1 MSDETTPIQ
10 SPAAPVI
17 EAAPSHQPVQSN
29 GSIPR
34 ARLNEEISK
43 RQEAFTTRDSA
54 LSRVAE
60 LEGQLQ
66 QAQSSLTQTQTTNSQ
81 EMHLMGLGFKAESVR
96 RFFRREY
103 SAAASEAGANA
114 PAFDAWLESS
124 KADPLYAVHFDR
136 MAPTPEPAPLNG
148 TVPPPTPAATFTG
161 NPDAGTTQPVAH
173 QSREWTVEDIRRERA
188 KSGGKLGTHRD
199 IMIAQLKAQGI
210 IS

>member
-1 MSDETTPIQ
+1 MSDETTPSP
-10 SPAAPVI
+10 SPAAPSM
-17 EAAPSHQPVQSN
+17 EAAPTQQLQTN

-54 LSRVAE
+54 LTRVAD
-60 LEGQLQ
+60 LEAQLH
-66 QAQSSLTQTQTTNSQ
+66 QAQSSLSQTQTTNSQ

-103 SAAASEAGANA
+103 QAAASEAGQAA
-114 PAFDAWLESS
+114 PAFNDWLESS

-136 MAPTPEPAPLNG
+136 MAPPTQPAPLAG
-148 TVPPPTPAATFTG
+148 TLPPATPATFVG
-161 NPDAGTTQPVAH
+161 NPDAGTTQPVNH
-173 QSREWTVEDIRRERA
+173 QSREWTVEDIRRERS
-188 KSGGKLGTHRD
+188 KSGGKLGAHRD

>member
-1 MSDETTPIQ
+1 MSDETTPTTT
-10 SPAAPVI
+10 PAAAPNFAA
-17 EAAPSHQPVQSN
+17 EAKPAQTN

-43 RQEAFTTRDSA
+43 RQEAFSTRDQA

-60 LEGQLQ
+60 LESQLQ

-81 EMHLMGLGFKAESVR
+81 ELHLMGLGFKAESVR

-103 SAAASEAGANA
+103 QAAASEAGANA
-114 PAFDAWLESS
+114 PTFDAWLESS

-136 MAPTPEPAPLNG
+136 MAPPTEPAPLAG
-148 TVPPPTPAATFTG
+148 TITPPAATFTG

-188 KSGGKLGTHRD
+188 KSGGKLGAHRD

>member
-1 MSDETTPIQ
+1 MSDETTPTPTPTT
-10 SPAAPVI
+10 PA
-17 EAAPSHQPVQSN
+17 AAPSAAPTPAQTS

-43 RQEAFTTRDSA
+43 RQEAFSTRDSA

-60 LEGQLQ
+60 LESQLQ
-66 QAQSSLTQTQTTNSQ
+66 QAQSSLTQTQTTNAQ
-81 EMHLMGLGFKAESVR
+81 ELHLMGLGFKAESVR

-103 SAAASEAGANA
+103 QAAASEAGSNA
-114 PAFDAWLESS
+114 PTFDAWLESS

-136 MAPTPEPAPLNG
+136 MAPPTQPAPLNG
-148 TVPPPTPAATFTG
+148 TVPPAATFTG
-161 NPDAGTTQPVAH
+161 NPDAGTTQPVTH

-188 KSGGKLGTHRD
+188 KSGGKLGAHRD

>member
-10 SPAAPVI
+10 SPSAPAL
-17 EAAPSHQPVQSN
+17 EAAPTQQPLQTN

-60 LEGQLQ
+60 LESQLH
-66 QAQSSLTQTQTTNSQ
+66 QAQSSLSQTQTTNSQ

-103 SAAASEAGANA
+103 SAAAQEAGERA
-114 PAFDAWLESS
+114 PAFNDWLESS
-124 KADPLYAVHFDR
+124 KADPLYSVHFDR
-136 MAPTPEPAPLNG
+136 MAPPAEPAPLNG
-148 TVPPPTPAATFTG
+148 TVAPAPQATYTG
-161 NPDAGTTQPVAH
+161 NPDAGTTQPVTH
-173 QSREWTVEDIRRERA
+173 QSREWTVEDIRRERS
-188 KSGGKLGTHRD
+188 KSGGKLGAHRD

>member
-1 MSDETTPIQ
+1 MSDETTPTLT
-10 SPAAPVI
+10 PAAPAI
-17 EAAPSHQPVQSN
+17 AAPTQQPQTN

-43 RQEAFTTRDSA
+43 RQEAFSTRDSA
-54 LSRVAE
+54 LTRVAD
-60 LEGQLQ
+60 LEAQLH
-66 QAQSSLTQTQTTNSQ
+66 QAQSSLSQTQTTNSQ

-103 SAAASEAGANA
+103 QAAAQESGDSA
-114 PAFDAWLESS
+114 PAFNDWLESS
-124 KADPLYAVHFDR
+124 KADPLYSVHFDR
-136 MAPTPEPAPLNG
+136 MAPPTQQAPLAG
-148 TVPPPTPAATFTG
+148 TIAPASPATYVG
-161 NPDAGTTQPVAH
+161 NPDAGTSQPVVH

-188 KSGGKLGTHRD
+188 KSSGKLGAHRD